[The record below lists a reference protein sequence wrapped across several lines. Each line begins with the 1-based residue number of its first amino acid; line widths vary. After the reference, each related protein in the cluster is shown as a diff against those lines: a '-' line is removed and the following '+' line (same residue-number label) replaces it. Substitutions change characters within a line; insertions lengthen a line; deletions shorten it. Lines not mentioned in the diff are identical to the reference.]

1 MTANSIVTTI
11 QKIAAGLGVDP
22 NLALATAIEESN
34 LNPQAVGDGG
44 TSFGLY
50 QLHQG
55 GELGNLSQQQAF
67 NPATNA
73 TVALTE
79 MAGVAKANPNASP
92 GQIAAL
98 SQRPANQVAYAA
110 SVNSIYQ
117 QLQAGTLDP
126 NAVANGS
133 QTPGSTPATLTAS
146 QDQSNTA
153 AAQGDNT
160 GCAIGGGGISLPL
173 VGNVATAPCLLGWSA
188 IYKMQGVAEMGVG
201 GIIMLAGI
209 TILVARGL
217 IGKGAG
223 KTITAAAGAIPG
235 VGTVVG
241 VAGSISSSGSKAP
254 SRTRSAPGP
263 RTSGFRRNADDRL
276 ADRTLDAQAQG
287 QRNAAEAGPFDDR

>member
-1 MTANSIVTTI
+1 MTANSVVTTI
-11 QKIAAGLGVDP
+11 QKIAAGLGVNP

-55 GELGNLSQQQAF
+55 GELGNLTEQQAF

-92 GQIAAL
+92 GQVAAL
-98 SQRPANQVAYAA
+98 AQRPANQAAYAA
-110 SVNSIYQ
+110 SVDSIYQ
-117 QLQAGTLDP
+117 QLANGTLDP

-133 QTPGSTPATLTAS
+133 QSASSTPAVLTNA
-146 QDQSNTA
+146 QVGSNTNA
-153 AAQGDNT
+153 ALGDNT
-160 GCAIGGGGISLPL
+160 GCLIGGGGVSVPI
-173 VGNVATAPCLLGWSA
+173 VGQVATAPCFFSWGQVYALEGGAVL
-188 IYKMQGVAEMGVG
+188 VAG

-217 IGKGAG
+217 LGNKAG
-223 KTITAAAGAIPG
+223 KTISAAAGAIPG

-241 VAGSISSSGSKAP
+241 VAGSISSGPKAP
-254 SRTRSAPGP
+254 SRTRSAAGP
-263 RTSGFRRNADDRL
+263 RTSGFRRSADDRL
-276 ADRTLDAQAQG
+276 ADRTESAQAVG
-287 QRNAAEAGPFDDR
+287 RRNAAEAGPFVD